1 MTDAMGRVSHAGSR
15 HMFTAVLLRLA
26 YVPIDEWMDIENG
39 LKKYY
44 SVLYKE
50 ENPPYIT
57 TRMNL
62 EDFMLS
68 EISQTEKDN
77 TAQYHLY
84 VIF

>member
-1 MTDAMGRVSHAGSR
+1 
-15 HMFTAVLLRLA
+15 
-26 YVPIDEWMDIENG
+26 MDIENG